1 MKESVA
7 APPARFLEEEMLRSK
22 AFTKITKKGAVVKV
36 VKEHYLRDDIPCGL
50 KGCPLG
56 CNDSIKITS
65 EDDRPGQLVLLL
77 DPFDE
82 DCQLLNLENNY
93 ILIPDTN
100 IFLHHMDVIETKSF
114 SNIVVL
120 QTVLEEV
127 RNRSPSIY
135 QRVRALVNR
144 PEKRFFV
151 FSNEHHR
158 DCFAGNK
165 TDDKTATAVES
176 DNDRNDRAIRL
187 ATAWYQKHLATIYEN
202 RKVTAVLVTNDF
214 GNREKATAE
223 GLKAFDLR
231 GLAEFI
237 PLEAG
242 RLGIQDMLESKNKI
256 EDPKVSN
263 DFEYPEHFSEA
274 ALKEGVA
281 SGKFLRG
288 TLQVSPF
295 NPFKGTVST
304 GLEGELATIH
314 LPDRIHLNRAIQGDS
329 VVIEVLKKSDWINE
343 SEETGIEENDEQ
355 DGIKD
360 KSAVVDDEVT
370 LNEGAALRA
379 VGRVVGILHR
389 KYRAYVGSIDKSAVR
404 PDAPIQNLLF
414 FPMDRKIPRIRIRT
428 RQAANLVGKRILVCI
443 DGWERGDKNPSGH
456 FIKDL
461 GMAGD
466 RATEIAAILLE
477 HDVSTLPFTP
487 AQLAEL
493 PREGENWLVQDEHIQ
508 GRADFRHLDICSI
521 DPPGCTDIDDALH
534 ARQVENGLIEVGVH
548 IADVTFFVQPNGQI
562 DREASVRATTVY
574 LVDRRIDMLPGLLGS
589 NLCSLQGGKERL
601 TFSVIW
607 KMDPKTAEIKEC
619 SFARSVIQ
627 SRAALTY
634 DMAQERLDKGSSED
648 QDPVTKSI
656 HLLASLARK
665 LKAKRIEA
673 GALTL
678 ASPEVRF
685 NLDTTTANPVDVQ
698 VKEMKEANSL
708 VEEFML
714 LANISVA
721 EKLLEAF
728 PDTALLRRHPTPPI
742 EAFNGLNKALAPYS
756 LALNPG
762 DSKSLADSLDRAV
775 IHGDDFF
782 NRLVRI
788 MTTRCMYQAQY
799 FAAGTLDKPLYW
811 HYGLACPLYTHFT
824 SPIRRYADVLVHRL
838 LAVAINAPG
847 AASVGLAADKTILS
861 DVCDNLN
868 YRNRMA
874 QQAQRSSIDLFTI
887 LFFRGKNVKED
898 AYIIR
903 MMKSSL
909 VVLVP
914 KYGMECVVEI
924 NDLDNLLFDTEKIA
938 FVHKENTENV
948 VYRLFQHIK
957 IQISVLEHE
966 ASLRERL
973 AVKIA
978 NEENGQNI
986 EEIAEDVNMEGSGRT
1001 SPKRKLDQVEQ

>member
-1 MKESVA
+1 
-7 APPARFLEEEMLRSK
+7 MLRSK
-22 AFTKITKKGAVVKV
+22 AFTKITKKGAIVKV

-50 KGCPLG
+50 KGCQFG
-56 CNDSIKITS
+56 CNDSIKTTP

-77 DPFDE
+77 DPLDE
-82 DCQLLNLENNY
+82 DFHLLSVEEKY
-93 ILIPDTN
+93 IIIPDTN
-100 IFLHHMDVIETKSF
+100 IFLHYMDVIETKVF
-114 SNIVVL
+114 CNIVVL

-135 QRVRALVNR
+135 QRIRTLVNR
-144 PEKRFFV
+144 PDKRFFV

-158 DCFAGNK
+158 DCFAGSK
-165 TDDKTATAVES
+165 TEDSSASVSVVES

-187 ATAWYQKHLATIYEN
+187 ATSWYQKHLNSVYFQESVSAI
-202 RKVTAVLVTNDF
+202 LLTNDN
-214 GNREKATAE
+214 GNREKALAE

-231 GLAEFI
+231 SLAEFI
-237 PLEAG
+237 PIETG
-242 RLGIQDMLESKNKI
+242 RLGIQDMLEARNK
-256 EDPKVSN
+256 DSSVSEKTEN
-263 DFEYPEHFSEA
+263 SFEYPEHLSEA
-274 ALKEGVA
+274 ALKEGIA
-281 SGKFLRG
+281 SGRFVRG

-304 GLEGELATIH
+304 DFGGELSTIH
-314 LPDRIHLNRAIQGDS
+314 LPDRLHLNRAIQGDN
-329 VVIEVLKKSDWINE
+329 VVIEILKKSEWINE
-343 SEETGIEENDEQ
+343 IKESDISLEEDEEQEAE
-355 DGIKD
+355 GKRAE
-360 KSAVVDDEVT
+360 AVVDGEVT
-370 LNEGAALRA
+370 LNETGTLKA
-379 VGRVVGILHR
+379 VGKVVGILNR

-404 PDAPIQNLLF
+404 PDAPVQNLLF
-414 FPMDRKIPRIRIRT
+414 FPMDRRIPRIRIRT
-428 RQAANLVGKRILVCI
+428 RQAANLIGKRILVCV
-443 DGWERGDKNPSGH
+443 DGWERGDKNPTGH
-456 FIKDL
+456 FVKDL

-493 PREGENWLVQDEHIQ
+493 PREGEDWVVKDEFLK
-508 GRADFRHLDICSI
+508 GRADFRNLDICSI

-534 ARQVENGLIEVGVH
+534 ARPIEGELIEVGVH
-548 IADVTFFVQPNGQI
+548 IADVTFFVQPNGAL
-562 DREASVRATTVY
+562 DREASSRATTVY

-607 KMDPKTAEIKEC
+607 KMDPETAEIKEC
-619 SFARSVIQ
+619 QFARSVIK

-634 DMAQERLDKGSSED
+634 DMAQERLDKGSSD
-648 QDPVTKSI
+648 DSDPVTRSI

-742 EAFNGLNKALAPYS
+742 EAFNGLNKALSPYN
-756 LALNPG
+756 LELDPR

-775 IHGDDFF
+775 IPGDDFF

-799 FAAGTLDKPLYW
+799 FAAGTLEKPLYW
-811 HYGLACPLYTHFT
+811 HYGLAAPLYTHFT

-838 LAVAINAPG
+838 LAVAIDAPG
-847 AASVGLAADKTILS
+847 AASVGYAADKTVLS

-887 LFFRGKNVKED
+887 LFFRGKVVRED
-898 AYIIR
+898 AYVIR
-903 MMKSSL
+903 LMKSSL

-914 KYGMECVVEI
+914 KYGMECVV
-924 NDLDNLLFDTEKIA
+924 DVSNLLDRLQFDPERIA
-938 FVHKENTENV
+938 FVKNDQPDCV

-957 IQISVLEHE
+957 IKICVLEHE

-973 AVKIA
+973 IVKIA
-978 NEENGQNI
+978 EDGDD
-986 EEIAEDVNMEGSGRT
+986 EDVLME
-1001 SPKRKLDQVEQ
+1001 SPKRKLSVDE

>member
-1 MKESVA
+1 MATTPVNFK
-7 APPARFLEEEMLRSK
+7 MLRSK

-36 VKEHYLRDDIPCGL
+36 VKEHYLRDDIPCGIF
-50 KGCPLG
+50 GCSLG
-56 CNDSIKITS
+56 CNDSIKTRP
-65 EDDRPGQLVLLL
+65 EDDRPGQQLVLLL

-82 DCQLLNLENNY
+82 DCRILNFVHKY

-100 IFLHHMDVIETKSF
+100 IFLHHMDAIESKVF
-114 SNIVVL
+114 SNVVVL

-127 RNRSPSIY
+127 RNRSLSIY
-135 QRVRALVNR
+135 QRIRAQVNR

-165 TDDKTATAVES
+165 SEDSASSELALES

-187 ATAWYQKHLATIYEN
+187 ATAWYQKHLNSIYDEP
-202 RKVTAVLVTNDF
+202 VTPILLTNDS
-214 GNREKATAE
+214 GNREKALLE

-231 GLAEFI
+231 SLAEFI

-242 RLGIQDMLESKNKI
+242 RLGIQDMLESKNRDV
-256 EDPKVSN
+256 EDFKKDKDSTGG
-263 DFEYPEHFSEA
+263 FEYPEHLSEA
-274 ALKEGVA
+274 ALKEGIA
-281 SGKFLRG
+281 CGRLIRG

-304 GLEGELATIH
+304 GLDGEISTIT
-314 LPDRIHLNRAIQGDS
+314 LPDRLHMNRAIQGDS
-329 VVIEVLKKSDWINE
+329 VVIEILKKSEWINE
-343 SEETGIEENDEQ
+343 SEESAEPENEDENN
-355 DGIKD
+355 
-360 KSAVVDDEVT
+360 KSAIVNEEVT
-370 LNEGAALRA
+370 LNEGGSLKA
-379 VGRVVGILHR
+379 VGRVVGVLNR
-389 KYRAYVGSIDKSAVR
+389 KYRAYVGSIDRSAVR
-404 PDAPIQNLLF
+404 SDAPIQNLLF
-414 FPMDRKIPRIRIRT
+414 FPMDRRIPRIRIRT
-428 RQAANLVGKRILVCI
+428 RQAVNLIGKRILVCI

-456 FIKDL
+456 FVQDL
-461 GMAGD
+461 GIAGD

-487 AQLAEL
+487 AQLSEL
-493 PREGENWLVQDEHIQ
+493 PREGDKWTVKEEFLK
-508 GRADFRHLDICSI
+508 GRADFRNLDVCSI

-534 ARQVENGLIEVGVH
+534 ARVIDGGLIEVGVH
-548 IADVTFFVQPNGQI
+548 IADVTFFVQPNGAL
-562 DREASVRATTVY
+562 DREASTRATTVY
-574 LVDRRIDMLPGLLGS
+574 LVDRRIDMLPALLGS
-589 NLCSLQGGKERL
+589 NLCSLRGGEERL

-607 KMDPKTAEIKEC
+607 KMDAETGEIKEC
-619 SFARSVIQ
+619 SFARSVIK

-634 DMAQERLDKGSSED
+634 DMAQERLDKGSPDDSD
-648 QDPVTKSI
+648 AVTKSI
-656 HLLASLARK
+656 HLLAGLARK
-665 LKAKRIEA
+665 LKAKRIQA

-685 NLDTTTANPVDVQ
+685 NLDTTTANAVDVQ

-721 EKLLEAF
+721 EKLLLAF

-742 EAFNGLNKALAPYS
+742 EAFNGLNKALAPYN
-756 LALNPG
+756 LALDPS
-762 DSKSLADSLDRAV
+762 DSKSLADSLDQAV
-775 IHGDDFF
+775 IPGDDFF

-811 HYGLACPLYTHFT
+811 HYGLAAPLYTHFT

-847 AASVGLAADKTILS
+847 AASVGLAADKSILS

-887 LFFRGKNVKED
+887 LFFRGKVVCED
-898 AYIIR
+898 AYVIR
-903 MMKSSL
+903 ILKSSL

-914 KYGMECVVEI
+914 KYGMECVVNIE
-924 NDLDNLLFDTEKIA
+924 DLDNLIFDSEKIA
-938 FVHKENTENV
+938 FVLRESPEEV

-973 AVKIA
+973 IVKIA
-978 NEENGQNI
+978 DSKHS
-986 EEIAEDVNMEGSGRT
+986 EITDVPPVPMELPNSK
-1001 SPKRKLDQVEQ
+1001 SPKRKLELE

>member
-1 MKESVA
+1 
-7 APPARFLEEEMLRSK
+7 MLRSK

-50 KGCPLG
+50 KGCSLG

-82 DCQLLNLENNY
+82 DCQLLNLGNNY
-93 ILIPDTN
+93 LLIPDTN

-114 SNIVVL
+114 CNIVVL

-165 TDDKTATAVES
+165 SDNNAAVES

-187 ATAWYQKHLATIYEN
+187 ATTWYQKHLSEVYEN
-202 RKVTAVLVTNDF
+202 KKVAAVLVTNDV
-214 GNREKATAE
+214 GNREKATTE
-223 GLKAFDLR
+223 GLSVFDLR
-231 GLAEFI
+231 TLAEFI

-256 EDPKVSN
+256 EDSKEFN
-263 DFEYPEHFSEA
+263 DFEYPEHLSET
-274 ALKEGVA
+274 ALNEGVA
-281 SGKFLRG
+281 SCKFLRG

-295 NPFKGTVST
+295 NPFKGTVSS
-304 GLEGELATIH
+304 GLEGELATIY

-343 SEETGIEENDEQ
+343 SEETGIEENEDQE
-355 DGIKD
+355 GVKS

-370 LNEGAALRA
+370 LNEGTSLRA
-379 VGRVVGILHR
+379 LGRVVGILNR
-389 KYRAYVGSIDKSAVR
+389 KYRAYVGSIDKGAVR

-443 DGWERGDKNPSGH
+443 DGWEKGDKNPSGH
-456 FIKDL
+456 FVKDL

-493 PREGENWLVQDEHIQ
+493 PREGENWVVKDEHIK
-508 GRADFRHLDICSI
+508 GRADFRHLDVCSI

-534 ARQVENGLIEVGVH
+534 ACPIENGLIEVGVH

-562 DREASVRATTVY
+562 DREASNRATTVY

-601 TFSVIW
+601 TFSVVW
-607 KMDPKTAEIKEC
+607 KMDPETAEIKEC
-619 SFARSVIQ
+619 SFARSVIK

-634 DMAQERLDKGSSED
+634 DMAQERLDKGSPDD

-665 LKAKRIEA
+665 LKTKRIEA

-721 EKLLEAF
+721 EKLLDAF

-742 EAFNGLNKALAPYS
+742 EAFNGLKKALAPYN
-756 LALNPG
+756 LALNTS
-762 DSKSLADSLDRAV
+762 DSKSLADSLDLA
-775 IHGDDFF
+775 IIPGDDFF

-838 LAVAINAPG
+838 LAVAIDAPG
-847 AASVGLAADKTILS
+847 AASVGLAADKTVLS

-887 LFFRGKNVKED
+887 LFFRGKKVNED

-903 MMKSSL
+903 IMKSSL

-924 NDLDNLLFDTEKIA
+924 NDLDILQFDTEKIA
-938 FVHKENTENV
+938 FVQKENPENV

-957 IQISVLEHE
+957 IQINVLEHE

-973 AVKIA
+973 IIKIA
-978 NEENGQNI
+978 TEENNQNI
-986 EEIAEDVNMEGSGRT
+986 EEITEDVIMECGGRT
-1001 SPKRKLDQVEQ
+1001 SPKRKLEQDE

>member
-1 MKESVA
+1 MFCA
-7 APPARFLEEEMLRSK
+7 LAPVTHCDCLKKMLRSK

-50 KGCPLG
+50 KGCTLG

-82 DCQLLNLENNY
+82 DCKLLSLETNY

-114 SNIVVL
+114 CNLVVL

-135 QRVRALVNR
+135 QRVRSLVNR

-165 TDDKTATAVES
+165 SENVTVAVES

-187 ATAWYQKHLATIYEN
+187 ATAWYQKHLGAVYEKPV
-202 RKVTAVLVTNDF
+202 RAVLVTNDF
-214 GNREKATAE
+214 GNREKAAAE
-223 GLKAFDLR
+223 GLNVYDLR
-231 GLAEFI
+231 SLAEFI
-237 PLEAG
+237 PIEAG
-242 RLGIQDMLESKNKI
+242 RLGIQDMLESKNNKF
-256 EDPKVSN
+256 DDGKDSKG
-263 DFEYPEHFSEA
+263 DFEYPEHLSEA

-281 SGKFLRG
+281 SGKYLRG
-288 TLQVSPF
+288 TLQASPF

-304 GLEGELATIH
+304 GLDGELSTIY

-329 VVIEVLKKSDWINE
+329 VVIEVLKKSEWIIE
-343 SEETGIEENDEQ
+343 SEETAVNEDVDEQ
-355 DGIKD
+355 ESKS

-370 LNEGAALRA
+370 LNEGKALRA
-379 VGRVVGILHR
+379 VGRVVGVLNR

-428 RQAANLVGKRILVCI
+428 RQATNLIGKRILVCI
-443 DGWERGDKNPSGH
+443 DSWDRHDKNPSGH
-456 FIKDL
+456 FVKDL

-493 PREGENWLVQDEHIQ
+493 PREGEDWIVKEEHIK
-508 GRADFRHLDICSI
+508 GRADFRHLDVCSI

-534 ARQVENGLIEVGVH
+534 ARPVENGLIEVGVH

-562 DREASVRATTVY
+562 DKEASNRATTVY

-607 KMDPKTAEIKEC
+607 KMDPNTAEIKEC
-619 SFARSVIQ
+619 SFARSVIK

-634 DMAQERLDKGSSED
+634 DMAQERLDKGSVED
-648 QDPVTKSI
+648 QDSVTRSI

-665 LKAKRIEA
+665 LKSKRIEA

-742 EAFNGLNKALAPYS
+742 EAFNGLNKALAPYN
-756 LALNPG
+756 LALNPS
-762 DSKSLADSLDRAV
+762 DSKSLAESLDKAV
-775 IHGDDFF
+775 ISGDDFF

-838 LAVAINAPG
+838 LAVAIDAPG

-903 MMKSSL
+903 IMKSSL

-924 NDLDNLLFDTEKIA
+924 NNLDSLQFDTEKIA
-938 FVHKENTENV
+938 FVDKENPETV

-973 AVKIA
+973 VVKIA
-978 NEENGQNI
+978 EGDSENI
-986 EEIAEDVNMEGSGRT
+986 EEVTDVVMENSQCGRV
-1001 SPKRKLDQVEQ
+1001 SPKRKLEQDE

>member
-1 MKESVA
+1 
-7 APPARFLEEEMLRSK
+7 MLRSK
-22 AFTKITKKGAVVKV
+22 AFTKITKKGAIVKV

-50 KGCPLG
+50 RGCQFG
-56 CNDSIKITS
+56 CNDSIKTVP

-77 DPFDE
+77 DPLDE
-82 DCQLLNLENNY
+82 DCKTLNFEGNY

-114 SNIVVL
+114 CNIVVL

-135 QRVRALVNR
+135 QRVRSLVNR

-158 DCFAGNK
+158 ECFAGSN
-165 TDDKTATAVES
+165 TVDNTAGGTES

-187 ATAWYQKHLATIYEN
+187 ATAWYQKHLNVVYNATTSI
-202 RKVTAVLVTNDF
+202 TAVLVTNDF
-214 GNREKATAE
+214 GNREKALAE
-223 GLKAFDLR
+223 GISAFNLR
-231 GLAEFI
+231 SLAEFI

-242 RLGIQDMLESKNKI
+242 RLGIQDMLECRNT
-256 EDPKVSN
+256 N
-263 DFEYPEHFSEA
+263 DDDFKGEKEKGSSVQYPDHLSEA
-274 ALKEGVA
+274 VLKEGVA
-281 SGKFLRG
+281 SGRYIRG

-295 NPFKGTVST
+295 NPFKGSVST
-304 GLEGELATIH
+304 SFEGELAKIY
-314 LPDRIHLNRAIQGDS
+314 LPDRIHLNRAIHGDS
-329 VVIEVLKKSDWINE
+329 VVIEVLKRSEWIAEAENE
-343 SEETGIEENDEQ
+343 EIVDIDAEDKIDN
-355 DGIKD
+355 
-360 KSAVVDDEVT
+360 KSAVVDGEIT
-370 LNEGAALRA
+370 INEGNDEMKA
-379 VGRVVGILHR
+379 VGRVVGVLNR
-389 KYRAYVGSIDKSAVR
+389 KHRAYVGSIDRSAVR

-414 FPMDRKIPRIRIRT
+414 FPMDRRIPRIRIRT
-428 RQAANLVGKRILVCI
+428 RQAVNLIGKRILVCV
-443 DGWERGDKNPSGH
+443 DEWGRGDKNPSGH
-456 FIKDL
+456 FVKDL

-493 PREGENWLVQDEHIQ
+493 PREGDNWIVQEEDLQ
-508 GRADFRHLDICSI
+508 SGRSDFRHLDVCSI

-534 ARQVENGLIEVGVH
+534 ARFVEGGLIEVGVH
-548 IADVTFFVQPNGQI
+548 IADVTHFVQPNGAI
-562 DREASVRATTVY
+562 DKEASSRATTVY

-619 SFARSVIQ
+619 SFARSVIK
-627 SRAALTY
+627 SRAAMTY
-634 DMAQERLDKGSSED
+634 DQAQERLDNGDVDSD
-648 QDPVTKSI
+648 DPVTKSV
-656 HLLASLARK
+656 HLLAGLARK

-685 NLDTTTANPVDVQ
+685 NLDTSTANPVDVQ

-742 EAFNGLNKALAPYS
+742 EAFNGLNKALAPYN
-756 LALNPG
+756 LALNPS
-762 DSKSLADSLDRAV
+762 DSKSLADSLDLAV
-775 IHGDDFF
+775 REGDDFF
-782 NRLVRI
+782 NKLVRI

-811 HYGLACPLYTHFT
+811 HYGLAAPLYTHFT

-838 LAVAINAPG
+838 LAVAISAPG
-847 AASVGLAADKTILS
+847 AASVGYAADKTILS

-874 QQAQRSSIDLFTI
+874 QQAQRSSVDLFTI
-887 LFFRGKNVKED
+887 LFFRGKVVIED

-903 MMKSSL
+903 LMKSSL

-914 KYGMECVVEI
+914 KYGMECVVELN
-924 NDLDNLLFDTEKIA
+924 NDLDNLIFDSEKIA
-938 FVHKENTENV
+938 FCSKEDPELV
-948 VYRLFQHIK
+948 IYRLFQHIK
-957 IQISVLEHE
+957 INISVLEHE

-973 AVKIA
+973 IVKIA
-978 NEENGQNI
+978 KEEDN
-986 EEIAEDVNMEGSGRT
+986 DVIMRSQ
-1001 SPKRKLDQVEQ
+1001 SPKRKLELE

>member
-1 MKESVA
+1 
-7 APPARFLEEEMLRSK
+7 MLRSK
-22 AFTKITKKGAVVKV
+22 AFTKITKKGAIVKV

-50 KGCPLG
+50 KGCAMG

-77 DPFDE
+77 DPLDE
-82 DCQLLNLENNY
+82 DCHLLNLDSKY

-100 IFLHHMDVIETKSF
+100 IFLHHMDVMESKSF
-114 SNIVVL
+114 CNIVVL

-158 DCFAGNK
+158 ECFAG
-165 TDDKTATAVES
+165 DKSVQTAAESES

-187 ATAWYQKHLATIYEN
+187 ATAWYQKHLNSVYSESDGVKAI
-202 RKVTAVLVTNDF
+202 LLTNDF
-214 GNREKATAE
+214 GNREKALAE
-223 GLKAFDLR
+223 GAKAFSLR
-231 GLAEFI
+231 QLAEFI
-237 PLEAG
+237 PIESG
-242 RLGIQDMLESKNKI
+242 RLGIQDMLEAKNYDEQQQPDGKRSAG
-256 EDPKVSN
+256 VG
-263 DFEYPEHFSEA
+263 DFEYPEHLSESV
-274 ALKEGVA
+274 LKEGVA
-281 SGKFLRG
+281 SGKFIRG

-295 NPFKGTVST
+295 NPFKGSVST
-304 GLEGELATIH
+304 GFDGELSTIN

-329 VVIEVLKKSDWINE
+329 VVIEVLKKSDWIGE
-343 SEETGIEENDEQ
+343 DHGMTVDPDEEETRKNPSAIVDGEVTVNDE
-355 DGIKD
+355 G
-360 KSAVVDDEVT
+360 V
-370 LNEGAALRA
+370 AALKA
-379 VGRVVGILHR
+379 VGRVVGILNR
-389 KYRAYVGSIDKSAVR
+389 KYRAYVGSIDRSAVR
-404 PDAPIQNLLF
+404 EDAPVQNLLF
-414 FPMDRKIPRIRIRT
+414 FPMDRRIPRIRIRT
-428 RQAANLVGKRILVCI
+428 RQAVNLVGKRILVCV
-443 DGWERGDKNPSGH
+443 DGWERGDKSPSGH
-456 FIKDL
+456 FVKDL

-493 PREGENWLVQDEHIQ
+493 PKEGENWVVQEEFLK
-508 GRADFRHLDICSI
+508 GRADFRHLDVCSI

-534 ARQVENGLIEVGVH
+534 ARFTTDGSGLIEVGVH
-548 IADVTFFVQPNGQI
+548 IADVTFFVQPNGSI
-562 DREASVRATTVY
+562 DKEASCRATTVY

-601 TFSVIW
+601 TFSVVW
-607 KMDPKTAEIKEC
+607 KMDPNTAEIKEC
-619 SFARSVIQ
+619 SFARSVIK
-627 SRAALTY
+627 SRAAMTY
-634 DMAQERLDKGSSED
+634 DQAQERLDKGTLESED
-648 QDPVTKSI
+648 SVTRSV
-656 HLLASLARK
+656 HLLAGLARK
-665 LKAKRIEA
+665 LKAKRIEG

-721 EKLLEAF
+721 EKLLDAF

-742 EAFNGLNKALAPYS
+742 EAFNGLNKALAAFNLS
-756 LALNPG
+756 LNPS
-762 DSKSLADSLDRAV
+762 DSKSLAESLDLAV
-775 IHGDDFF
+775 IPGDDFF

-838 LAVAINAPG
+838 LAVAIEAPG
-847 AASVGLAADKTILS
+847 AASVGYAADKTVLS

-887 LFFRGKNVKED
+887 LFFRGKVVQED
-898 AYIIR
+898 AYVIR
-903 MMKSSL
+903 IMKSSL

-914 KYGMECVVEI
+914 KYGMECVVEV
-924 NDLDNLLFDTEKIA
+924 NDLDRLLFDPEKIA
-938 FVHKENTENV
+938 FVEKDAPETV
-948 VYRLFQHIK
+948 VYRLFQHIQIK
-957 IQISVLEHE
+957 ISVLEHE

-973 AVKIA
+973 VVKIA
-978 NEENGQNI
+978 EVKD
-986 EEIAEDVNMEGSGRT
+986 AEDVDMDKSS
-1001 SPKRKLDQVEQ
+1001 SPKRKLDEE